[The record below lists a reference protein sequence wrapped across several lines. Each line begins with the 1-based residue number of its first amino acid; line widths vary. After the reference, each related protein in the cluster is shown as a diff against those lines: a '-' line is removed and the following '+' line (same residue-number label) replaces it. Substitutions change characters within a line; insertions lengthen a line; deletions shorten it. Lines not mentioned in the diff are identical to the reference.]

1 MGGAFDLE
9 ALRAGFAAA
18 AARAAASL
26 ADRRMLTP
34 ESIRLVV
41 RLAPAS
47 ADRSLWR
54 LGEPGE
60 GTEAVEL
67 TWRPGEPAN
76 G

>member
-1 MGGAFDLE
+1 MGGSFDIE
-9 ALRAGFAAA
+9 ALKTGFAAA
-18 AARAAASL
+18 AARAVASL
-26 ADRRMLTP
+26 ADGQTLTP
-34 ESIRLVV
+34 ESIRLLV

-60 GTEAVEL
+60 ATEAVEL
-67 TWRPGEPAN
+67 TWRPGEPAH